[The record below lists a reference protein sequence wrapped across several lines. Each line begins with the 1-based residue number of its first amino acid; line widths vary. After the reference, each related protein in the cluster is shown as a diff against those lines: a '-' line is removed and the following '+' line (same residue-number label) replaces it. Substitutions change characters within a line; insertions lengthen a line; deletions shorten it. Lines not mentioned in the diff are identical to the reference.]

1 MIERRL
7 CRGSNA
13 VLLRCWCD
21 EGRISAVRARF
32 THSPSTPPILT
43 SEFFIADRRMLSRF
57 DGNEPVCALWL
68 FLWRLHRNEP
78 GCVVGEHM
86 HDFFWAVT
94 WRCFAMTWLE
104 TVRFGEMDRS
114 RANRTEC
121 EGSGAALNRFTRV
134 GEVERGGTCEWG
146 FLKKLDEGELNGAF
160 DVEYEQ
166 KLLECERE
174 EEEEEEER
182 STGPLDFVLEE
193 LAITKRKIERE
204 REREREGKGKKDF
217 LYSSSCCK
225 VPFGELVRQT

>member
-7 CRGSNA
+7 GRGSNA
-13 VLLRCWCD
+13 DLLRCWCD

-57 DGNEPVCALWL
+57 DGNEPVCAFWLL

-86 HDFFWAVT
+86 HIFFWAVT
-94 WRCFAMTWLE
+94 WRWCWCFLAMTWL
-104 TVRFGEMDRS
+104 RFGEMDRS

-121 EGSGAALNRFTRV
+121 EGGGAARNRFTRV
-134 GEVERGGTCEWG
+134 GEVEREATCE
-146 FLKKLDEGELNGAF
+146 LKKLEEGEWNGAF

-174 EEEEEEER
+174 EER

-193 LAITKRKIERE
+193 LAITRERKIR
-204 REREREGKGKKDF
+204 KGQKGLF
-217 LYSSSCCK
+217 RILLLLLLK